1 MKTITIG
8 RSENSN
14 IYIEDPI
21 ISRRHAILKIST
33 FGKMEIVDTSTN
45 GTFVNGVRI
54 RSNIP
59 FPVSRKDVINFGNVR
74 KLDWSQIEDV
84 GKYYKRGTIAFVVL
98 IVIMLL
104 FAIGT
109 SLQNSPDGIE
119 KTDDNAV
126 PVTIDKK
133 EQREKKEENVMEN
146 KTGSTLENFDYDAAV
161 RKKKEKDAQKLEKS
175 SSKHNSTDRNKQ
187 KEKSSS
193 KETEKKSP
201 SDQTKKTQNETL
213 IIM

>member
-54 RSNIP
+54 RSNTP

-74 KLDWSQIEDV
+74 RLDWAQIEDV
-84 GKYYKRGTIAFVVL
+84 SKYYKRGAIALAVL
-98 IVIMLL
+98 IAIILL
-104 FAIGT
+104 FALGK
-109 SLQNSPDGIE
+109 SLLGPSDSNENIE
-119 KTDDNAV
+119 GESI
-126 PVTIDKK
+126 PVTVDKK
-133 EQREKKEENVMEN
+133 EHKEEKENNVTEN
-146 KTGSTLENFDYDAAV
+146 ENSSSLEDFDYDAAV
-161 RKKKEKDAQKLEKS
+161 RKKKAKDAQKFEKS
-175 SSKHNSTDRNKQ
+175 SPKQNSTEKNKQ
-187 KEKSSS
+187 KEKSTTKEKEKNSS
-193 KETEKKSP
+193 SEQP
-201 SDQTKKTQNETL
+201 KTQNETH

>member
-33 FGKMEIVDTSTN
+33 FGKMEIVDMSTN

-59 FPVSRKDVINFGNVR
+59 FPVSRKDVINFGNAR

-84 GKYYKRGTIAFVVL
+84 SKYYKRGAIALALL
-98 IVIMLL
+98 IAILLL
-104 FAIGT
+104 FALGAN
-109 SLQNSPDGIE
+109 LQGPSNTDEKIE
-119 KTDDNAV
+119 ESTT
-126 PVTIDKK
+126 PVTVNVK
-133 EQREKKEENVMEN
+133 EQKEEKGDNVKEN
-146 KTGSTLENFDYDAAV
+146 KTSPSLEDFDYDAAV
-161 RKKKEKDAQKLEKS
+161 RKKKEKDAQKSEKS
-175 SSKHNSTDRNKQ
+175 STKHNSTEKNKQ

-193 KETEKKSP
+193 KKTENNSS
-201 SDQTKKTQNETL
+201 SDQSKTQNETH